1 MKVLKL
7 FFPAFAVFSSPQAP
21 AVVCPGVVALA
32 GRDKGVPKVWG
43 CGHMGQPCLA
53 QEELVIQNSLQ
64 GTKITSA
71 GSGAPFG
78 GQGAGRAVFSCQSG
92 LKGFAIIKFPR
103 AKGSRAG
110 RITSA
115 ENPTWDLWSGHYFK
129 KKSPYPKHLQKNIFH
144 HGICTPVP
152 LGLYFMGIPVISW
165 HPAVPAARAGW
176 DLGFQWSLQEE
187 EAAFCS
193 CLGPCCTWAPQA
205 WPSLGGRRICAT
217 APCPRGRGHSKLP
230 SLGHPL
236 SFPLA
241 NGPVL
246 APSEG

>member
-21 AVVCPGVVALA
+21 AVVCPGVVAPA

-129 KKSPYPKHLQKNIFH
+129 KKISLSQTSPKEHFP
-144 HGICTPVP
+144 
-152 LGLYFMGIPVISW
+152 S
-165 HPAVPAARAGW
+165 W
-176 DLGFQWSLQEE
+176 DLYTCALGFVFHGHPSDIL
-187 EAAFCS
+187 ASCCS
-193 CLGPCCTWAPQA
+193 CSPCRLGFGLPMELAGGGSCFLLLSGALLHLGTPGMAQPGREEDLCHSSVPQGMWAQQIAFPGASSIFPPCKWACT
-205 WPSLGGRRICAT
+205 G
-217 APCPRGRGHSKLP
+217 
-230 SLGHPL
+230 
-236 SFPLA
+236 SF
-241 NGPVL
+241 
-246 APSEG
+246 